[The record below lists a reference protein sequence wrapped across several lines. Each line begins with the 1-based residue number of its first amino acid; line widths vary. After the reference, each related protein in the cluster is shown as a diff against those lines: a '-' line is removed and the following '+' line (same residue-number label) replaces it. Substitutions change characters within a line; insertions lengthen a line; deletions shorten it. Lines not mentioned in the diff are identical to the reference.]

1 MSHVPSPGNTLTPDI
16 PPMRLPHLEHVYRL
30 VADML
35 PAGYEIPNIKGTG
48 ESRSVV
54 HIAGGTVTGP
64 RIKGKVLENS
74 GADWAVR
81 VRSKRIFYHLDA
93 RYAMLTDDGHHIL
106 VNAKGVFRLGP
117 GVPDTGEEEPTCSQD
132 EAEYFSHLTYEA
144 PGDSP
149 YSWLNGIVAIGVM
162 TIWENKVVIDSY
174 RLTNFPGK
182 EAEGL
187 YVGR

>member
-81 VRSKRIFYHLDA
+81 VRSKRVSSAFPPCRDYGSLDVFVFA
-93 RYAMLTDDGHHIL
+93 RSSTTSMLDTQCSPTMATTSSSTQRGCFVSDLVSQIL
-106 VNAKGVFRLGP
+106 ARRSRRVRKTRQS
-117 GVPDTGEEEPTCSQD
+117 TSPT
-132 EAEYFSHLTYEA
+132 
-144 PGDSP
+144 
-149 YSWLNGIVAIGVM
+149 
-162 TIWENKVVIDSY
+162 
-174 RLTNFPGK
+174 
-182 EAEGL
+182 
-187 YVGR
+187 